1 MIRCSTKNRLTVLN
15 KQITLNFESQY
26 NFIFIY
32 YFSLDA
38 HKFSWAIFMK
48 NNVVKIV
55 IFVRCVICFD
65 KPIEVYRKDCT
76 FLELILLI

>member
-1 MIRCSTKNRLTVLN
+1 
-15 KQITLNFESQY
+15 
-26 NFIFIY
+26 
-32 YFSLDA
+32 
-38 HKFSWAIFMK
+38 MK

-76 FLELILLI
+76 FLELILLILEYEFNFKIYLKMIFHSNVLYKL